1 MHKLGTSAKLVS
13 GVGSLWDTQGAT
25 CCPGP
30 ARSPAGAGL
39 GGPIRPGGS
48 QQSSLEA
55 AALSYL
61 VLVQTRFPSPSPS
74 PHLRSCV
81 FCQVCEGR
89 WGRKAWSLLS
99 TVPGPIRG
107 KQEGPVPAGIHV
119 GTGVRA
125 VGCQA
130 GLGAFSV
137 TPHGGAALC
146 SVSLGHQQGLGG
158 AVFWPSPSIPSPP
171 TATCCRAH
179 RPEVLGT
186 TGYRWAWDSGLHRPA

>member
-1 MHKLGTSAKLVS
+1 MLH
-13 GVGSLWDTQGAT
+13 
-25 CCPGP
+25 
-30 ARSPAGAGL
+30 
-39 GGPIRPGGS
+39 
-48 QQSSLEA
+48 
-55 AALSYL
+55 AALVLPSLQPGLVWEVPSALEEASRAPWRWLPSGYL
-61 VLVQTRFPSPSPS
+61 VLVQTRCPSPSPS

-89 WGRKAWSLLS
+89 WGREAWSLLS
-99 TVPGPIRG
+99 TVPRPIRG

-137 TPHGGAALC
+137 TPHRGAALC

-158 AVFWPSPSIPSPP
+158 CLLAIPLHSQPNSHVLQSSQARGPGYHWLQMGLGFWP
-171 TATCCRAH
+171 A
-179 RPEVLGT
+179 
-186 TGYRWAWDSGLHRPA
+186 

>member
-48 QQSSLEA
+48 QPSSLEA

-89 WGRKAWSLLS
+89 WDRKAWSLLS

-146 SVSLGHQQGLGG
+146 SLPGPPAGSGGGCLLAIPLHSQPPNSHVLQSSQARGPGYHWLQMGLG
-158 AVFWPSPSIPSPP
+158 FWP
-171 TATCCRAH
+171 A
-179 RPEVLGT
+179 
-186 TGYRWAWDSGLHRPA
+186 